1 MTAIPLQNQYLSAL
15 LPLIL
20 HTSALQL
27 LLPHKTFWCSS
38 TERLYT
44 VKWQRAM
51 TEVTLTGVT
60 VISCT
65 LVHKGLTGWKT
76 ITSCQVWILWCF
88 KLPEIPQRTCYF
100 LHRLL
105 LSCFNSTKDETF
117 CSLSHF
123 GSCTLWHCCAARCV
137 PRTPFP
143 THPAQPYRRG
153 APWTPSPRTAA
164 PLLPMNPGE
173 WASLDKTTWCKL
185 LLTTVQCG
193 QCWWFWRPNK
203 MSDLGCIYTFSQIGH
218 RTNGGK
224 VFFLTRVGRRG
235 EQNKLASQT
244 HTIKAFLLH

>member
-15 LPLIL
+15 LLLIL

-27 LLPHKTFWCSS
+27 LLLRKTFWCSS

-60 VISCT
+60 VMSCT

-105 LSCFNSTKDETF
+105 LSCFNSMKDETF

-143 THPAQPYRRG
+143 THPAQPYRWG

-164 PLLPMNPGE
+164 PLSPHEPRRVGFSWQDHVVQAPADHGAV
-173 WASLDKTTWCKL
+173 WAVLMILKTKQDVRLRVHLHIQSNRTQDKRRE
-185 LLTTVQCG
+185 G
-193 QCWWFWRPNK
+193 FFFNE
-203 MSDLGCIYTFSQIGH
+203 
-218 RTNGGK
+218 GGK
-224 VFFLTRVGRRG
+224 KGRT
-235 EQNKLASQT
+235 E
-244 HTIKAFLLH
+244 